1 MVRLEIV
8 AESAL
13 SLGQSLF
20 ELATCYP
27 ELDQLTA
34 QLRRSQRIRHQEV
47 QASSY
52 QPFGDLE
59 LALGGADCGEN
70 RDYRGVLFVARD
82 EPLGFAGPALRH
94 PQVSEQCE
102 RLGMQ
107 LGLDELAHRKGSP

>member
-8 AESAL
+8 AESASASARASSNL
-13 SLGQSLF
+13 PR
-20 ELATCYP
+20 AIP
-27 ELDQLTA
+27 KLDQLSA

-70 RDYRGVLFVARD
+70 RDYRGVLFVARN

-94 PQVSEQCE
+94 PQVSEQRE